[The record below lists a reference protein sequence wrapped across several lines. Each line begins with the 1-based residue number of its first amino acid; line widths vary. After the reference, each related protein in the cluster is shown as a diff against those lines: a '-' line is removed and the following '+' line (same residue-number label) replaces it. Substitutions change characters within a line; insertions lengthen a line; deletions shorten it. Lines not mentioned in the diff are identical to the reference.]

1 LLKKT
6 QGGDILMEHIQ
17 YRVNDVA
24 QETEHSTL
32 TALQILRHGEIDPDL
47 HFLIE
52 THPDRVDFQEKPEE
66 PIHMVPHMRFETER
80 QVIEYKVNDEEQTTR
95 HRHLTA
101 REILVHAGIDP
112 ATNYLTE
119 VFPEHISFEGKPD
132 ERIRMHQHMKFISVS
147 VKPTPVSDF
156 KPFADQLKCLGY
168 KVSQN
173 ASKVTFP
180 FEIQTGKL
188 RGQQVTLGFITN
200 GDFILHPPSG
210 PHVCPRLLPIHPEKA
225 PHPVGGV
232 HESEFG
238 KDWEYWSRPIEHWNE
253 TRRNAAD
260 YMAHIHRLFETL

>member
-1 LLKKT
+1 MG
-6 QGGDILMEHIQ
+6 QIE

-24 QETEHSTL
+24 LETEHDTL
-32 TALQILRHGEIDPDL
+32 TAHQILKHAEIDPDL
-47 HFLIE
+47 HFLVE
-52 THPDRVDFQEKPEE
+52 THPERVDFRDRPDE
-66 PIHMVPHMRFETER
+66 PIHMLAHMRFVTER
-80 QVIEYKVNDEEQTTR
+80 QVIEYKVNDEDETTR

-101 REILVHAGIDP
+101 CEILVHAGIDP
-112 ATNYLTE
+112 ATNYLAE
-119 VFPEHISFEGKPD
+119 VFPEHISFEGRPD
-132 ERIRMHQHMKFISVS
+132 ERIRMQQHMRFISVS
-147 VKPTPVSDF
+147 IKPTPVSEF
-156 KPFADQLKCLGY
+156 KSFSEQLKGLGY
-168 KVSQN
+168 EVSDDGRKI
-173 ASKVTFP
+173 SFP

-188 RGQQVTLGFITN
+188 KGQQIMLGFVTN

-210 PHVCPRLLPIHPEKA
+210 PHVCPRLLPIHPQRA